1 MKLVQGKQVAIK
13 HIWYNRYVA
22 LYYNKIEL
30 NLTHTPLWTA
40 ETWLLVIRGQFEHKM
55 TILKNHGL
63 QEDVVLGVWVS
74 EFTMHATCDR

>member
-30 NLTHTPLWTA
+30 NLTHTLCGQLRLGY
-40 ETWLLVIRGQFEHKM
+40 WLSE
-55 TILKNHGL
+55 
-63 QEDVVLGVWVS
+63 VS
-74 EFTMHATCDR
+74 LSTK